1 MDVEMKVD
9 DSDLSTFVSQLN
21 KEQQPDFTI
30 FVGEYSWKVHGRR
43 LSKSSKFFEK
53 LCEAESHDTA
63 NRTIMLGDD
72 DPLLVAY
79 LIRWFYKGEYY
90 DPGDDGQ
97 EDDDDDEA
105 AKLSIHKIMDSGRNV
120 LADGDALSVPEPK
133 ALHAMMYMAADKYG
147 ISQLKGLA
155 VTEIETQLSWD
166 KDAFLPT
173 LEHLLAPLPPTPAS
187 ASSLLS
193 TSNSTTCVSI
203 SGTPTPAALSSTTES
218 PATTPD
224 EVPNAD
230 ATPAT
235 SPSAATDAEARAIAV
250 NQNGNVDENAGPCT
264 NTTPAPT
271 TGTSVNSRPAH
282 RSINPDN
289 DPTLWTVLVRAA
301 SSSILEYRDND
312 TFGQIMLGNALFQWA
327 VLRQV
332 ASRLAEMSEECK
344 KLNDTVD
351 TIQPKKKRKTPAK
364 KAGTAEPDEGGKKV
378 ATETKE
384 KEKTLAK
391 GKTSAAKAK
400 GGKHASQA
408 SS

>member
-1 MDVEMKVD
+1 
-9 DSDLSTFVSQLN
+9 
-21 KEQQPDFTI
+21 
-30 FVGEYSWKVHGRR
+30 
-43 LSKSSKFFEK
+43 
-53 LCEAESHDTA
+53 
-63 NRTIMLGDD
+63 MLGDD

-105 AKLSIHKIMDSGRNV
+105 AKLSIHKIMASGRNV
-120 LADGDALSVPEPK
+120 LAGGDDLSVPEPK

-166 KDAFLPT
+166 RDSFLPT
-173 LEHLLAPLPPTPAS
+173 LEHLLAPLTPTLAS

-193 TSNSTTCVSI
+193 ASISSTRVSI
-203 SGTPTPAALSSTTES
+203 SGTPTPAAFSSTTDS
-218 PATTPD
+218 PAITPGAA
-224 EVPNAD
+224 PNAD
-230 ATPAT
+230 ATPTT
-235 SPSAATDAEARAIAV
+235 SPSAAPDAEARVIAV
-250 NQNGNVDENAGPCT
+250 NQNETADETAGVPST

-301 SSSILEYRDND
+301 SNSLLEYRDNE

-332 ASRLAEMSEECK
+332 ASRLVEMSEECK

-378 ATETKE
+378 AGETKE

-400 GGKHASQA
+400 GGKQASQA